1 MYTVIIVD
9 DELFVRKGLR
19 GLIDWSGN
27 GYAVI
32 DEADNGDD
40 ALDIIRKERPDL
52 VITDIRMPGMD
63 GIELIQAASELAPD
77 TEFVIISGYND
88 FRYAQQAMRFG
99 VMDYVLKPID
109 EEDIIQ
115 ALSKLRIKLTDKKKR
130 QEASRLEG
138 GEKQI
143 EALIR
148 GELKE
153 EGLRD
158 WARPWLAA
166 GASSY
171 SYALVEMNVAPPWS
185 REEMMPKK
193 VQKEKI
199 REAIRAEAPAFGT
212 PVIYEHRKSYGF
224 VVPDLYGKENQKD
237 LRHFLQGVLG
247 RIQNGDGVEP
257 RIYAG
262 HSVPSLEQLQAS
274 YGSAKETVAYKF
286 LKPEDQVLL
295 HADIAGTSLHYKY
308 LSHEAQRKLTEAMER
323 NDKEAIR
330 GAIGSIIDEFQRE
343 RFSPEAIKTAIVQC
357 VLETGRLIR
366 ELQGDE
372 KELRHMEVVISWHD
386 HNITLNQLRAMLEAF
401 SIEAAEMIGGL
412 TRSSALG
419 VISKVKQYMDEHF
432 HENINLKSISAQ
444 FYMNAAYLGQ
454 LFKKTY
460 DVYFN
465 EYLLQLRI
473 EEAKRLLRQSDLR
486 VYEIASRVGFNK
498 PDYFV
503 TQFEKLENMPP
514 TEYRNRWK

>member
-27 GYAVI
+27 GYVVI

-40 ALDIIRKERPDL
+40 ALDLIRDCKPDL

-77 TEFVIISGYND
+77 VEFVIISGYND

-99 VMDYVLKPID
+99 VTDYVLKPID
-109 EEDIIQ
+109 QEDIAQ
-115 ALSKLRIKLTDKKKR
+115 ALAKLRDKLAEKKKR
-130 QEASRLEG
+130 REASRLES

-153 EGLRD
+153 DGLSE
-158 WARPWLAA
+158 WAKPWLEA
-166 GASSY
+166 GASVY
-171 SYALVEMNVAPPWS
+171 NYALVELNVAPPWS
-185 REEMMPKK
+185 RGELQSKNELR
-193 VQKEKI
+193 EKI
-199 REAIRAEAPAFGT
+199 REAVRAEAPAFGA
-212 PVIYEHRKSYGF
+212 PVLYEHRKSYGF
-224 VVPDLYGKENQKD
+224 VVPDVYEKGGDEN
-237 LRHFLQGVLG
+237 LRRFLQGVLQ
-247 RIQNGDGVEP
+247 RIEAGTGVEVC
-257 RIYAG
+257 IYAG
-262 HSVPSLEQLQAS
+262 HSVQSLEQLQAS
-274 YGSAKETVAYKF
+274 YASAKETVAYKF
-286 LKPEDQVLL
+286 LKPGEPVLL
-295 HADIAGTSLHYKY
+295 HADIAGTPLYYKH
-308 LSHEAQRKLTEAMER
+308 LSQEAQRGLTDAMER
-323 NDKEAIR
+323 NDGEAIR
-330 GAIGSIIDEFQRE
+330 QAIVIIIAEFQRE

-372 KELRHMEVVISWHD
+372 KGLRHMEVIISWHD
-386 HNITLNQLRAMLEAF
+386 HNITLNQLRTMLEDF
-401 SIEAAEMIGGL
+401 SFEAAEMIGGL
-412 TRSSALG
+412 TRTSALG
-419 VISKVKQYMDEHF
+419 VISKVKQYMDDHF

-465 EYLLQLRI
+465 DYLLQLRI